1 MQGVIRTERLELRP
15 LRMDDLEAYVAMHAD
30 PRVADWIGGVR
41 TREETTAWLE
51 ARIEASTAR
60 GYGQLTVR
68 ERESGAFLGRCGL
81 TNWEIEGQDELEVGY
96 GLVYAAW
103 GQGYATEAAQAVR
116 DYALGQLGK
125 RRLIALV
132 LYENERSA
140 SVARKLGMSHER
152 DVEWHGRT
160 HRLFALNR

>member
-1 MQGVIRTERLELRP
+1 MQGLIRTERLELRP
-15 LRMDDLEAYVAMHAD
+15 LRMDDLDAYVAMHAD

-41 TREETTAWLE
+41 SREETTAWLE
-51 ARIEASTAR
+51 ASIAASRAR

-81 TNWEIEGQDELEVGY
+81 AHWEIEGQDELEVGY

-103 GQGYATEAAQAVR
+103 GQGYATEAAGAVR
-116 DYALGQLGK
+116 DHALVELGK

-132 LYENERSA
+132 AYENERSA

-152 DVEWHGRT
+152 DVDWHGRT

>member
-51 ARIEASTAR
+51 AHIEASTAR

-68 ERESGAFLGRCGL
+68 EREIVRLRFQDDLTQAEIGQIVGL
-81 TNWEIEGQDELEVGY
+81 SQMHVSRVLRTALDKLRHIAETEMRV
-96 GLVYAAW
+96 AA
-103 GQGYATEAAQAVR
+103 GPTRRTDAR
-116 DYALGQLGK
+116 PPPCQLK
-125 RRLIALV
+125 A
-132 LYENERSA
+132 
-140 SVARKLGMSHER
+140 
-152 DVEWHGRT
+152 
-160 HRLFALNR
+160 

>member
-1 MQGVIRTERLELRP
+1 M
-15 LRMDDLEAYVAMHAD
+15 
-30 PRVADWIGGVR
+30 
-41 TREETTAWLE
+41 
-51 ARIEASTAR
+51 
-60 GYGQLTVR
+60 R

-103 GQGYATEAAQAVR
+103 GQGYATEAARAVR

-132 LYENERSA
+132 VYENERSA